1 MPRSR
6 LVIAVALSVSSM
18 LHPSSGA
25 QAWAASET
33 EQGVKKEFRF
43 YRIRVYNSFHR
54 VRPEYDRRRAAG
66 EAAFNAWKDAGG
78 QAHQAEALVQ
88 WFRTA
93 KEASSPG
100 TYAALPSLP
109 DFPERLVEK
118 PVPQPRKVAAPA
130 LQRTSAQRDGIYR
143 VREVATRSIDYPEN
157 IPGDR
162 GKYRQQQ
169 EQIASNSKKSPTVWS
184 SVSRALLR
192 GMALGSN
199 EKEKLTGEQQ

>member
-6 LVIAVALSVSSM
+6 LVIAVALSALSM
-18 LHPSSGA
+18 LNPPRDA
-25 QAWAASET
+25 QASDVSET
-33 EQGVKKEFRF
+33 EQGVQKEFRF

-66 EAAFNAWKDAGG
+66 QDAFNAWKQSGG

-88 WFRTA
+88 WYREA
-93 KEASSPG
+93 KDASSPG
-100 TYAALPSLP
+100 TYAALPPLP
-109 DFPERLVEK
+109 TFPERLVEK
-118 PVPQPRKVAAPA
+118 PKPQAPEA
-130 LQRTSAQRDGIYR
+130 LTQRSPLPRDGIYR

-157 IPGDR
+157 VPGDR

-169 EQIASNSKKSPTVWS
+169 QQLASKSKKSSNVWS

-192 GMALGSN
+192 GIALGSS
-199 EKEKLTGEQQ
+199 EKENPTGEQP